1 MKRLK
6 YNKPGTLVFEGTY
19 CAALFSKEIAASMEG
34 ALRKNYIGPL
44 NTHNSNPT
52 PKEVEVSLDGILRK
66 NYIDPLKINSVGF
79 VQASVDGRPWT
90 NTMWTRDAGVF
101 LRELIHWG
109 YFGHACMTADCL
121 IEYVE
126 KNEDGFYCFP
136 EHFYLGNKGSG
147 SELDGTGAI
156 VISLVLLCERL
167 DPENPTRKKIC
178 DFLFNN
184 SSPLQFILK
193 TLEKQ
198 PFVPGSGE
206 FGGGCGIEGFYYN
219 VVQNGLC
226 RLALLAGSRLAELF
240 EEPTLSKKF
249 KTAASLLE
257 KNMLEHF
264 IDENNAWIWCLDIST
279 LKPDEAIINHYI
291 NDGFGGINGV
301 GGMQSDVLGMKPE
314 LKDWMGFDISQKTFQ
329 QLFDWPERKEQ
340 FDKYG
345 IWTQFNRPPYN
356 FMVSPS
362 YGHGYALMNM
372 LLFDEL
378 EMTERALD
386 FLAFATFQPPV
397 GYSVDRETPY
407 WFYERYYSPDFPNP
421 ATWDEGCGALN
432 LVCVAEPLKV
442 SRLVAGIDDTDASH
456 TVIIPRL
463 PPSWTGYKATRWPVF
478 TTNGVIQIDISWSQS
493 GNTIH
498 VKLETHDNKVIPKL
512 TLYYGNKKER
522 KAKTIEQVT
531 SLDMELQH

>member
-6 YNKPGTLVFEGTY
+6 YNKPGSLVFEGSY
-19 CAALFSKEIAASMEG
+19 CATLFSKEIAASLEG
-34 ALRKNYIGPL
+34 ALRKNFIGPL
-44 NTHNSNPT
+44 NTHKTDLS
-52 PKEVEVSLDGILRK
+52 PKEIESSLDGILRK
-66 NYIDPLKINSVGF
+66 NYINPLKINSVGF

-101 LRELIHWG
+101 LRELTHWG

-121 IEYVE
+121 IDYVE
-126 KNEDGFYCFP
+126 KNDDGFYCFP
-136 EHFYLGNKGSG
+136 ERFNLGEKGSG

-156 VISLVLLCERL
+156 IISLVLLCERL
-167 DPENPTRKKIC
+167 NSENPTRKKIC
-178 DFLFNN
+178 DFLFKS

-193 TLEKQ
+193 TLKEQ

-206 FGGGCGIEGFYYN
+206 FGGGCGIDGFYYN

-226 RLALLAGSRLAELF
+226 RLALLAGSRLAALC
-240 EEPTLSKKF
+240 EESTLSCNY
-249 KTAASLLE
+249 KTAAKQLE
-257 KNMLEHF
+257 ENMLEHF
-264 IDENNAWIWCLDIST
+264 VDENSSWIWCLDIAT
-279 LKPDEAIINHYI
+279 LKTDEAIVKHYI

-345 IWTQFNRPPYN
+345 IWTQFNRPPYHY
-356 FMVSPS
+356 MVSPS

-378 EMTERALD
+378 DMTERALD

-397 GYSVDRETPY
+397 GYSVERESPY

-421 ATWDEGCGALN
+421 ETWDEGCGALN

-442 SRLVAGIDDTDASH
+442 SRLVAGIDDTDVNH

-463 PPSWTGYKATRWPVF
+463 PESWTGFKATQWPIN
-478 TTNGVIQIDISWSQS
+478 TTNGIVHTDISWQKS
-493 GNTIH
+493 GDTVH
-498 VKLETHDNKVIPKL
+498 VKLNTRDNKIIPNL
-512 TLYYGNKKER
+512 TLYYGNKENR
-522 KAKTIEQVT
+522 KTKILEQVT
-531 SLDMELQH
+531 SLDMEL